1 MPESQQNQ
9 SRGTRQR
16 RTPDASSILGKLQ
29 PQALEIE
36 GAVLGAIMLEKDA
49 FSKVSESLKKE
60 TFYEHKNQL
69 IFEAVQRLAIDQKPI
84 DILTVVEQLRSD
96 GTLEEAGG
104 YGYIAEL
111 TSRVGSAA
119 HIEYHAEIIAKKYL
133 QRQLIT
139 FAGEVSAKSFDES
152 CDVGETMQFA
162 ESALF
167 KLSENNLHNSVEQ
180 IDPTIDLALKKIQDA
195 SNRAD
200 GLSGLPTGFYE
211 LDKMTSGWQ
220 ATDLIIVAARPAM
233 GKTAFALSMV
243 KNIGVD
249 YNTPVGIFSLEM
261 SKLQLVN
268 RLVQNVCEITG
279 DKVKSGKLDPAE
291 WEQLTTKISNLR
303 HAPIFVDDTSG
314 LSIFELRTKA
324 RRLVKDH
331 GVKIIMIDYLQLMT
345 ASGMNYGSREQEV
358 STISR
363 SLKGLAKELNIPI
376 IALSQLNRG
385 VESRTGD
392 QGKRPQLSDL
402 RESGAIEQDADM
414 VCFIHRPEYY
424 KIYEDEKG
432 NDLRGLA
439 EIIIAKH
446 RNGAV
451 GDVRLRFKGE
461 FTRFCNTDDDTAIKQ
476 RRFSYNNDGGQTLSS
491 KMNEQNSAEEFLAS
505 GNQTE
510 DVPF

>member
-1 MPESQQNQ
+1 MPEPQQNNT
-9 SRGTRQR
+9 RGTRQR
-16 RTPDASSILGKLQ
+16 RASDATPILGKIQ
-29 PQALEIE
+29 PQAIDIE

-49 FSKVSESLKKE
+49 FSKVSESLSKE

-69 IFEAVQRLAIDQKPI
+69 VYAAIQELAIEQKPI
-84 DILTVVEQLRSD
+84 DMLTVVEQLKAN

-104 YGYIAEL
+104 YVYIAEL
-111 TSRVGSAA
+111 TGRVSSAA
-119 HIEYHAEIIAKKYL
+119 HVEYHASIIAKKYQ

-139 FAGEVSAKSFDES
+139 FAGEVLAKAFDET
-152 CDVGETMQFA
+152 CDVDETMQFA
-162 ESALF
+162 EGALF
-167 KLSENNLHNSVEQ
+167 KLSENNLHNGVEQ
-180 IDPTIDLALKKIQDA
+180 IDPTIDMALKKIEDA
-195 SNRAD
+195 SNRED
-200 GLSGLPTGFYE
+200 GLSGLPTGFFD

-249 YNTPVGIFSLEM
+249 YQTPVGIFSLEM

-268 RLVQNVCEITG
+268 RMLQNVCEITG
-279 DKVKSGKLDPAE
+279 DKVKSGRLTKDE
-291 WEQLTTKISNLR
+291 WERLTIKISQLR
-303 HAPIFVDDTSG
+303 HAPIYVDDTSG

-324 RRLVKDH
+324 RRLVRDH

-345 ASGMNYGSREQEV
+345 ASGMNFGSREQEV

-385 VESRTGD
+385 VESRQGE
-392 QGKRPQLSDL
+392 GKRPQLSDL

-424 KIYEDEKG
+424 KMYEDEKG

-461 FTRFCNTDDDTAIKQ
+461 FTRFCNIDDDTALVQ
-476 RRFSYNNDGGQTLSS
+476 RRFSYNSDETLSS
-491 KMNEQNSAEEFLAS
+491 RMNQENSTEAFLA
-505 GNQTE
+505 NTNNE
-510 DVPF
+510 EAPF